1 MSKLSG
7 ARPAS
12 VASPAAIDRIA
23 STRPAV
29 RDPDIPTLSAALDPV
44 ELAREISL
52 LSPSQW
58 PWGEPLEIRVE
69 VLRWRAGNNCT
80 FEIVVRTESG
90 LHPLIGKVY
99 AADSEHVY
107 RAMDKLRDAGFT
119 REAETSIPQPIAYV
133 PLLNLLLQEKVT
145 GLAAKKIFGYGGQRL
160 RAVAAERCARWLAQ
174 FHSLSPLSGPVRSVD
189 KILARSLRAAGVVSE
204 KGGLLANK
212 AERLFD
218 GLKAH
223 ASNLPTTPLRAGH
236 GDFGSYHIV
245 FADARTVTIDWD
257 LYDLADPARDV
268 ARFIVSLERQ
278 ALHRLSAPQ
287 AMDEATRLFLQT
299 YLASGGSPVEVSLPF
314 YKAAH
319 CLKAAEWEVQAGDLQ
334 WRKWAEAMLD
344 EGLRTLG

>member
-12 VASPAAIDRIA
+12 VAPPAAIDRIA

-44 ELAREISL
+44 ELAR
-52 LSPSQW
+52 
-58 PWGEPLEIRVE
+58 
-69 VLRWRAGNNCT
+69 
-80 FEIVVRTESG
+80 
-90 LHPLIGKVY
+90 
-99 AADSEHVY
+99 
-107 RAMDKLRDAGFT
+107 
-119 REAETSIPQPIAYV
+119 
-133 PLLNLLLQEKVT
+133 
-145 GLAAKKIFGYGGQRL
+145 
-160 RAVAAERCARWLAQ
+160 

-268 ARFIVSLERQ
+268 
-278 ALHRLSAPQ
+278 
-287 AMDEATRLFLQT
+287 
-299 YLASGGSPVEVSLPF
+299 
-314 YKAAH
+314 
-319 CLKAAEWEVQAGDLQ
+319 
-334 WRKWAEAMLD
+334 
-344 EGLRTLG
+344 